1 MISDADAGTGPKSS
15 TRAEFKDMLQSSSS
29 RQAETGEEDEEEEAG
44 ADQTAQVEEAAM
56 SAHAARTDFYLR
68 MSEVLPFIFPVL
80 IFLQQKTFLD
90 FIFR

>member
-29 RQAETGEEDEEEEAG
+29 SRQSVTGEEEEEEEAS

-68 MSEVLPFIFPVL
+68 MSEVY
-80 IFLQQKTFLD
+80 
-90 FIFR
+90 

>member
-1 MISDADAGTGPKSS
+1 MVISDADAGTGPKSS

-29 RQAETGEEDEEEEAG
+29 RQPETGEEEEEEEAG

-68 MSEVLPFIFPVL
+68 MSEVY
-80 IFLQQKTFLD
+80 
-90 FIFR
+90 

>member
-1 MISDADAGTGPKSS
+1 MVVISDADAGTGPKSS

-29 RQAETGEEDEEEEAG
+29 RQPETGEEEEEEEAG

-68 MSEVLPFIFPVL
+68 MSEVY
-80 IFLQQKTFLD
+80 
-90 FIFR
+90 